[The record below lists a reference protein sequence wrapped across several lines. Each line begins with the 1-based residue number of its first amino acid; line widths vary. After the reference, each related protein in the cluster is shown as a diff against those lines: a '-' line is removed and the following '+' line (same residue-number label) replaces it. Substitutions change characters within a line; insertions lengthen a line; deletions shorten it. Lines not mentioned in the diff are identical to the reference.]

1 MCEIHH
7 GGYATLG
14 KLSKLVKM
22 KRSDRS
28 RAFLLVALS
37 RAEPFSQKNHL
48 LMMES
53 SVHNVHSSGKAKH
66 D

>member
-14 KLSKLVKM
+14 KLSRLVKM

-28 RAFLLVALS
+28 PFCWLPCLELS
-37 RAEPFSQKNHL
+37 LFFSPDHL

-53 SVHNVHSSGKAKH
+53 SLHNVHSSGKAKH